1 MWHGRPGL
9 PIRAVSIWQRSLYT
23 SYRKDDSAGTLGD
36 SCTTSTLFVPSQR
49 MPSHIDF
56 CHLPLACD
64 DSTVVPE
71 THCQST
77 SMPANA
83 RLLTLHIL
91 GLDDPDLQSFSVHS
105 IPQVINLSSTHGFTV
120 QTWKEHHLDQDYPG
134 HLPIGAGNITYNT
147 KSRVDS
153 YDCWTIRWTV
163 LRLTQW
169 KCSENAW

>member
-1 MWHGRPGL
+1 MILYTFLMVGGVPVTFHAFRNFFSTFPCFRKKNVSRSMRAYRTQMWHGRPGL

-120 QTWKEHHLDQDYPG
+120 QT
-134 HLPIGAGNITYNT
+134 
-147 KSRVDS
+147 
-153 YDCWTIRWTV
+153 
-163 LRLTQW
+163 
-169 KCSENAW
+169 